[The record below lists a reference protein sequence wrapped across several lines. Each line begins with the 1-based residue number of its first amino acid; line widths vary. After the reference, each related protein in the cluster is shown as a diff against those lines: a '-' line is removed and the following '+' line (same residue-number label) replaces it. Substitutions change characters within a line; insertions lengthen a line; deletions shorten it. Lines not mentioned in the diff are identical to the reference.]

1 MAPPPMMA
9 MMAAP
14 MMSRAMAPPMHEM
27 KEERAMRRAAPKK
40 MAMRSMARDEGKILI
55 THFT

>member
-9 MMAAP
+9 RMAAP

-27 KEERAMRRAAPKK
+27 KEERAMRRAAPMKK
-40 MAMRSMARDEGKILI
+40 MAMRSMARDEGKI
-55 THFT
+55 

>member
-40 MAMRSMARDEGKILI
+40 MAMRSMARDEGKI
-55 THFT
+55 